1 MTPPFTPEQEAEI
14 DRRIAAAVGK
24 VLVGAAER
32 LEAALSRAP
41 IPGEL
46 GGCASRSAETRA

>member
-14 DRRIAAAVGK
+14 DRRIAAAIGK